1 MYLNNFLCK
10 LHLIF
15 LFLFNSL
22 TEKNVRAC
30 EAAMLL
36 ASLCSTM
43 ERLPMAK
50 VPAVATENS
59 VLLQAYLT
67 ERAVQDS
74 RMKQHQYKH
83 KASVV
88 EVRSGAMAP
97 DISAAKENA
106 LGILAHTSDVRRQP
120 ISDLQI
126 NKPQAEFLPPSS
138 CPSPS
143 YVRSVSIFAQS
154 ISSFLRLPYLFQ

>member
-1 MYLNNFLCK
+1 
-10 LHLIF
+10 
-15 LFLFNSL
+15 
-22 TEKNVRAC
+22 
-30 EAAMLL
+30 
-36 ASLCSTM
+36 
-43 ERLPMAK
+43 MAK

-88 EVRSGAMAP
+88 EVRSGAMTP

-120 ISDLQI
+120 ISDLQT

-143 YVRSVSIFAQS
+143 YVRSVGIFA
-154 ISSFLRLPYLFQ
+154 

>member
-1 MYLNNFLCK
+1 
-10 LHLIF
+10 
-15 LFLFNSL
+15 
-22 TEKNVRAC
+22 
-30 EAAMLL
+30 
-36 ASLCSTM
+36 
-43 ERLPMAK
+43 MAK

-154 ISSFLRLPYLFQ
+154 IPSFLPLPYLFQ

>member
-1 MYLNNFLCK
+1 
-10 LHLIF
+10 
-15 LFLFNSL
+15 
-22 TEKNVRAC
+22 
-30 EAAMLL
+30 
-36 ASLCSTM
+36 
-43 ERLPMAK
+43 MAK

-154 ISSFLRLPYLFQ
+154 ITYFLPLPYLFQ